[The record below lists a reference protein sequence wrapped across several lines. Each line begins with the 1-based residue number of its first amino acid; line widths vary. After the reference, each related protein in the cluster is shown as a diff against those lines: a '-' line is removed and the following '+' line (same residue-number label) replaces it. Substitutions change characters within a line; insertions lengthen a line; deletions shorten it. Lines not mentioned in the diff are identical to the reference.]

1 VQSLTFEVTGLGGDA
16 YYYKGEARG
25 RWYVPFYKNE
35 LLGTFVFGQG
45 FDFAA
50 GRSYRGPSD
59 ELPLFERFFP
69 GGINS
74 VRGYEVRTLG
84 PQVPVFNNRGQLIRL
99 DTIGGSQQFI
109 SNTEVI
115 FPIVEQL
122 GLRGVVFFDA
132 GQAFTV
138 SQGIPFEELR
148 LAFGAGIRW
157 LSPIGPLRIEI
168 GFPVNRRSDDKS
180 TAVNFS
186 FGAPP

>member
-1 VQSLTFEVTGLGGDA
+1 
-16 YYYKGEARG
+16 
-25 RWYVPFYKNE
+25 
-35 LLGTFVFGQG
+35 
-45 FDFAA
+45 
-50 GRSYRGPSD
+50 
-59 ELPLFERFFP
+59 LFERYFP

-74 VRGYEVRTLG
+74 VRGFEVRTLG
-84 PQVPVFNNRGQLIRL
+84 PQVPVFDNRGRLIRL

-132 GQAFTV
+132 GDAFTV
-138 SQGIPFEELR
+138 SQGIPFDELR

-157 LSPIGPLRIEI
+157 LSPIGPLRIELGVPI
-168 GFPVNRRSDDKS
+168 NRRSNDKS
-180 TAVNFS
+180 TAINFS